1 MDINRQNMNE
11 LFLGFQQVFKRG
23 FETAD
28 IEYRKF
34 STEVR
39 STTAVEVYPFLEQ
52 FGGMRE
58 WIGDRQIKHV
68 SSQKKSVAN
77 RDFEDS
83 VVVKRNDIEDD
94 KYGLYSSLI
103 QDLGAA
109 ANSIWGELAYQALLG
124 GDTDG
129 WIDGLPFFSAT
140 RKYGED
146 AAINNCG
153 TAALSMDSYAAARM
167 KMLQYRGHSGRA
179 LKVTPR
185 LLIVGPANEGVAF
198 DILKNARRLTAEV
211 IGSGDSA
218 KTISGSIENR
228 YAGTAEILV
237 SQELGSEWFLADV
250 SKSLKPVI
258 VQKRKEPKLT
268 RLDSDND
275 ENVFMR
281 NEFIYGTDCR
291 GEAFLSMP
299 HLIYGSFP
307 G

>member
-11 LFLGFQQVFKRG
+11 LFLGFQQIFKRG
-23 FETAD
+23 FEAAD
-28 IEYRKF
+28 LEYRKF

-58 WIGDRQIKHV
+58 WIGDRQLKNV
-68 SSQKKSVAN
+68 SSQKKKVAN
-77 RDFEDS
+77 RDFEDT
-83 VVVKRNDIEDD
+83 VIVRKNDIEDD

-103 QDLGAA
+103 QDLGTA

-124 GDTDG
+124 GDVDTWVDE
-129 WIDGLPFFSAT
+129 LPFFSAA

-146 AAINNCG
+146 STIDNLG
-153 TAALSMDSYAAARM
+153 TAALSMEAYGAARV
-167 KMLQYRGHSGRA
+167 KMLQYRGHNGRA
-179 LKVTPR
+179 LKVMPR
-185 LLIVGPANEGVAF
+185 LLIVGPENEGVAF

-211 IGSGDSA
+211 VGDSDNQ

-237 SQELGSEWFLADV
+237 SQELGKEWFLCDV
-250 SKSLKPVI
+250 SKSLKPVVI
-258 VQKRKEPKLT
+258 QKRKEPKLT
-268 RLDSDND
+268 RLDAEND

-281 NEFIYGTDCR
+281 KEFIYGTDCR

-307 G
+307 S

>member
-11 LFLGFQQVFKRG
+11 LFLGFQQIFKRG
-23 FETAD
+23 FEAAD
-28 IEYRKF
+28 LEYRKF

-58 WIGDRQIKHV
+58 WIGDRQLKNV
-68 SSQKKSVAN
+68 SSQKKKVAN
-77 RDFEDS
+77 RDFEDN
-83 VVVKRNDIEDD
+83 VIVKKNDIEDD

-103 QDLGAA
+103 QDLGTA

-124 GDTDG
+124 GDVDTWVDE
-129 WIDGLPFFSAT
+129 LPFFSAA

-146 AAINNCG
+146 STIDNLG
-153 TAALSMDSYAAARM
+153 TAALSMETYGAARL
-167 KMLQYRGHSGRA
+167 KMLQYRGHNGRA
-179 LKVTPR
+179 LKVMPR
-185 LLIVGPANEGVAF
+185 LLIVGPENEGVAF

-211 IGSGDSA
+211 VGDSDNQ

-237 SQELGSEWFLADV
+237 SQELGKEWFLCDV
-250 SKSLKPVI
+250 SKSLKPVVI
-258 VQKRKEPKLT
+258 QKRKEPKLT
-268 RLDSDND
+268 RLDAEND
-275 ENVFMR
+275 ESVFMR
-281 NEFIYGTDCR
+281 KEFIYGTDCR

-307 G
+307 S

>member
-11 LFLGFQQVFKRG
+11 LFLGFQQIFKRG
-23 FETAD
+23 FEAAD
-28 IEYRKF
+28 LEYRKF

-58 WIGDRQIKHV
+58 WIGDRQLKNV
-68 SSQKKSVAN
+68 SSQKKKVAN
-77 RDFEDS
+77 RDFEDN
-83 VVVKRNDIEDD
+83 VIVKKNDIEDD

-103 QDLGAA
+103 QDLGTA

-124 GDTDG
+124 GEFDTWVDE
-129 WIDGLPFFSAT
+129 LPFFSAA

-146 AAINNCG
+146 STIDNLG
-153 TAALSMDSYAAARM
+153 TAALSMEAYGAARL
-167 KMLQYRGHSGRA
+167 KMLQYRGHNGRA
-179 LKVTPR
+179 LKVMPR
-185 LLIVGPANEGVAF
+185 LLIVGPENEGVAF

-211 IGSGDSA
+211 VGDSDNQ

-237 SQELGSEWFLADV
+237 SQELGKEWFLCDV
-250 SKSLKPVI
+250 SKSLKPVVI
-258 VQKRKEPKLT
+258 QKRKEPKLT
-268 RLDSDND
+268 RLDAEND

-281 NEFIYGTDCR
+281 KEFIYGTDCR
-291 GEAFLSMP
+291 GEAFLSVP

-307 G
+307 S

>member
-11 LFLGFQQVFKRG
+11 LFLGFQQIFKRG
-23 FETAD
+23 FEAAD
-28 IEYRKF
+28 LEYRKF

-58 WIGDRQIKHV
+58 WIGDRQLKNV
-68 SSQKKSVAN
+68 SSQKKKVAN
-77 RDFEDS
+77 RDFEDN
-83 VVVKRNDIEDD
+83 VIVKKNDIEDD

-103 QDLGAA
+103 QDLGTA

-124 GDTDG
+124 GDVDTWVDE
-129 WIDGLPFFSAT
+129 LPFFSAA

-146 AAINNCG
+146 STIDNLG
-153 TAALSMDSYAAARM
+153 TAALSMEAYGAARL
-167 KMLQYRGHSGRA
+167 KMLQYRGHNGRA
-179 LKVTPR
+179 LKVMPR
-185 LLIVGPANEGVAF
+185 LLIVGPENEGVAF

-211 IGSGDSA
+211 IGDSDNQ

-237 SQELGSEWFLADV
+237 SQELGKEWFLCDV
-250 SKSLKPVI
+250 SKSLKPVVI
-258 VQKRKEPKLT
+258 QKRKEPKLT
-268 RLDSDND
+268 RLDAEND
-275 ENVFMR
+275 ESVFMR
-281 NEFIYGTDCR
+281 KEFIYGTDCR

-307 G
+307 S

>member
-11 LFLGFQQVFKRG
+11 LFLGFQQIFKRG
-23 FETAD
+23 FEAAD
-28 IEYRKF
+28 LEYRKF

-58 WIGDRQIKHV
+58 WIGDRQLKNV
-68 SSQKKSVAN
+68 SSQKKKVAN
-77 RDFEDS
+77 RDFEDN
-83 VVVKRNDIEDD
+83 VIVKKNDIEDD

-103 QDLGAA
+103 QDLGTA

-124 GDTDG
+124 GDVDTWVDE
-129 WIDGLPFFSAT
+129 LPFFSAA

-146 AAINNCG
+146 STIDNLG
-153 TAALSMDSYAAARM
+153 TAALSMETYGAARL
-167 KMLQYRGHSGRA
+167 KMLQYRGHNGRA
-179 LKVTPR
+179 LKVMPR
-185 LLIVGPANEGVAF
+185 LLIVGPENEGVAF

-211 IGSGDSA
+211 IGDSDNQ

-237 SQELGSEWFLADV
+237 SQELGKEWFLCDV
-250 SKSLKPVI
+250 SKSLKPVVI
-258 VQKRKEPKLT
+258 QKRKEPKLT
-268 RLDSDND
+268 RLDAEND

-281 NEFIYGTDCR
+281 KEFIYGTDCR

-307 G
+307 S

>member
-11 LFLGFQQVFKRG
+11 LFLGFQQIFKRG
-23 FETAD
+23 FEAAD
-28 IEYRKF
+28 LEYRKF

-58 WIGDRQIKHV
+58 WIGDRQLKNV
-68 SSQKKSVAN
+68 SSQKKKVAN
-77 RDFEDS
+77 RDFEDN
-83 VVVKRNDIEDD
+83 VIVKKNDIEDD

-103 QDLGAA
+103 QDLGTA

-124 GDTDG
+124 GEFDTWVDE
-129 WIDGLPFFSAT
+129 LPFFSAA

-146 AAINNCG
+146 STIDNLG
-153 TAALSMDSYAAARM
+153 TAALSMEAYGAARL
-167 KMLQYRGHSGRA
+167 KMLQYRGHNGRA
-179 LKVTPR
+179 LKVMPR
-185 LLIVGPANEGVAF
+185 LLIVGPENEGVAF

-211 IGSGDSA
+211 VGDSDNQ

-237 SQELGSEWFLADV
+237 SQELGKEWFLCDV
-250 SKSLKPVI
+250 SKSLKPVVI
-258 VQKRKEPKLT
+258 QKRKEPKLT
-268 RLDSDND
+268 RLDAEND

-281 NEFIYGTDCR
+281 KEFIYGTDCR

-307 G
+307 S

>member
-11 LFLGFQQVFKRG
+11 LFLGFQQIFKRG
-23 FETAD
+23 FEAAD
-28 IEYRKF
+28 LEYRKF

-58 WIGDRQIKHV
+58 WIGDRQLKNV
-68 SSQKKSVAN
+68 SSQKKKVAN
-77 RDFEDS
+77 RDFEDN
-83 VVVKRNDIEDD
+83 VIVRKNDIEDD

-103 QDLGAA
+103 QDLGTA

-124 GDTDG
+124 GDVDTWVDE
-129 WIDGLPFFSAT
+129 LPFFSAT

-146 AAINNCG
+146 STIDNLG
-153 TAALSMDSYAAARM
+153 TAALSMEAYGAARL
-167 KMLQYRGHSGRA
+167 KMLQYRGHNGRA
-179 LKVTPR
+179 LKVMPR
-185 LLIVGPANEGVAF
+185 LLIVGPENEGVAF

-211 IGSGDSA
+211 VGDSDNQ

-237 SQELGSEWFLADV
+237 SQELGKEWFLCDV
-250 SKSLKPVI
+250 SKSLKPVVI
-258 VQKRKEPKLT
+258 QKRKEPKLT
-268 RLDSDND
+268 RLDAEND
-275 ENVFMR
+275 ESVFMR
-281 NEFIYGTDCR
+281 KEFIYGTDCR

-307 G
+307 S

>member
-11 LFLGFQQVFKRG
+11 LFLGFQQIFKRG
-23 FETAD
+23 FEAAD
-28 IEYRKF
+28 LEYRKF

-58 WIGDRQIKHV
+58 WIGDRQLKNV
-68 SSQKKSVAN
+68 SSQKKKVAN
-77 RDFEDS
+77 RDFEDN
-83 VVVKRNDIEDD
+83 VIVKKNDIEDD

-103 QDLGAA
+103 QDLGTA

-124 GDTDG
+124 GDVDTWVDE
-129 WIDGLPFFSAT
+129 LPFFSAA

-146 AAINNCG
+146 STIDNLG
-153 TAALSMDSYAAARM
+153 TAALSMEAYGAARV
-167 KMLQYRGHSGRA
+167 KMLQYRGHNGRA
-179 LKVTPR
+179 LKVMPR
-185 LLIVGPANEGVAF
+185 LLIVGPENEEVAF

-211 IGSGDSA
+211 IGDSDNQ

-237 SQELGSEWFLADV
+237 SQELGKEWFLCDV
-250 SKSLKPVI
+250 SKSLKPVVI
-258 VQKRKEPKLT
+258 QKRKEPKLT
-268 RLDSDND
+268 RLDAEND
-275 ENVFMR
+275 ESVFVR
-281 NEFIYGTDCR
+281 KEFIYGTDCR

-307 G
+307 S